1 MCNFIVVSKQIISV
15 LHLGIFFNCIFFV
28 FLVAGPMGGDGD
40 GDIGSGS
47 GGEALVSN
55 LHIFSLFIK

>member
-1 MCNFIVVSKQIISV
+1 MCNFIVVSKEIISV
-15 LHLGIFFNCIFFV
+15 LHFGDFFNCIFFV
-28 FLVAGPMGGDGD
+28 ILVEGPMGGDGD

-55 LHIFSLFIK
+55 MHVTF